1 MNTRFK
7 GSTVTGSAD
16 RGSCYPARCAE
27 ALSASTHQGKHYLP
41 HPRGKHYLPQPRS
54 DGALTCKAHVD
65 TFRYNCTSIVSAQL
79 PSSAFSFL
87 ASIFVSV
94 YLLPGPSS
102 SPRRKHFL
110 PLRHPA
116 LRAWPQFSSIS
127 IPVHGHASAASVG
140 RATMVTKLSA

>member
-1 MNTRFK
+1 MNIRFK
-7 GSTVTGSAD
+7 GSTVAGSAD

-54 DGALTCKAHVD
+54 DGALKCKAHID

-94 YLLPGPSS
+94 HLLPGPSS

-110 PLRHPA
+110 PLRLHFHIVKSTSCLLSCCPMA
-116 LRAWPQFSSIS
+116 VLRAPSRVACMAPIQF
-127 IPVHGHASAASVG
+127 H
-140 RATMVTKLSA
+140 